1 MFNHN
6 TAIYIQEKKTNYNI
20 YGLIDR
26 NILEVFF
33 NIDDYEKKPVLL
45 LLLKLSSL
53 LEVISSVLLNLYL
66 SLKEGLIS
74 NFMEDSW
81 VSLILLK
88 ELLKKY
94 YSFYILFQIFIYKKK
109 HIYNFL

>member
-1 MFNHN
+1 MIDLLIILIEDILIFNLLEN
-6 TAIYIQEKKTNYNI
+6 VLCLIIILLFIKSNYNT

-81 VSLILLK
+81 VSLILLM
-88 ELLKKY
+88 ELLKK
-94 YSFYILFQIFIYKKK
+94 
-109 HIYNFL
+109 

>member
-1 MFNHN
+1 MIDLLIILIEDILIFNLLEN
-6 TAIYIQEKKTNYNI
+6 VLCLIIILLFIKSNYNT

-33 NIDDYEKKPVLL
+33 NIDDYEKKPVSLL
-45 LLLKLSSL
+45 LLNLSSL

-74 NFMEDSW
+74 NFMEDS
-81 VSLILLK
+81 
-88 ELLKKY
+88 
-94 YSFYILFQIFIYKKK
+94 
-109 HIYNFL
+109 